1 MLLPH
6 VIGFCSATKW
16 LMSAK
21 FIAVT
26 SMSIQINEYIEKI
39 KMVKRS
45 HSEKPKKKKKIIKE
59 I

>member
-16 LMSAK
+16 LMSAR

-26 SMSIQINEYIEKI
+26 SMSIQINEYIEYI
-39 KMVKRS
+39 ELVKRS
-45 HSEKPKKKKKIIKE
+45 HSEEPEQKKKIIKE